1 MVTELAAAGT
11 QLLDA
16 PGGVQLEYLV
26 TGAGEPTTVF
36 AHGLAGGIPDTR
48 PLGSAVTGRKV
59 FLHLRG
65 HGRSVAPDGRWTYA
79 ELAGD
84 LRAVA
89 DHTGASRALGVSL
102 GAASLCRLVADDPGR
117 FERLVFFLPAVLD
130 QPRSG
135 PSRARIAELARA
147 AAAPDDRP
155 AVAVMTEE
163 VPPEFRNTAGARAF
177 VASRVTALRHEG
189 MSRLLLGMVAEVATP
204 AETGGLEA
212 LRRVTAPALVLA
224 TRGDAAHPL
233 DVAERLAATLPAAT
247 LHVYDEPGVLWT
259 HRADLRRRISDFLN
273 G

>member
-1 MVTELAAAGT
+1 MVTELAAAPTELLGT
-11 QLLDA
+11 PA
-16 PGGVQLEYLV
+16 GATVEYLV

-79 ELAGD
+79 DLAD
-84 LRAVA
+84 DVRAVA
-89 DHTGASRALGVSL
+89 DHTGATRALGVSL
-102 GAASLCRLVADDPGR
+102 GAASLCRLLADDPHR

-135 PSRARIAELARA
+135 PSRARIADLARA

-155 AVAVMTEE
+155 AVRVVTDE
-163 VPPEFRNTAGARAF
+163 VPAAFRNTPAARAF
-177 VASRVTALRHEG
+177 VAARVAALRHEG

-204 AETGGLEA
+204 VEAGGLDV

-224 TRGDAAHPL
+224 TRNDPAHPL

-247 LHVYDEPGVLWT
+247 LHVYDQPGVLWS
-259 HRADLRRRISDFLN
+259 HRADLRNRISDFLN